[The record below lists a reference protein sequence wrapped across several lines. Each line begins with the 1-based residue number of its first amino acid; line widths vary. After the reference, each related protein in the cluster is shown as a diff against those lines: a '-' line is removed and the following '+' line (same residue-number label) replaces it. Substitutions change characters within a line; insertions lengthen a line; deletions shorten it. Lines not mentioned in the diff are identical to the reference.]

1 MNAMHEID
9 YQIYGDD
16 MQFVE
21 VELDPLEAVVAGQTR
36 KTAELYGLGDRGVL
50 APGMLADVN
59 VIDYDALRLSPPRMV
74 FDLPASG
81 RRLVQHAE
89 GYVAT
94 LKCGEPI
101 FENGESTGALP
112 GKLVRGARS

>member
-1 MNAMHEID
+1 M
-9 YQIYGDD
+9 
-16 MQFVE
+16 
-21 VELDPLEAVVAGQTR
+21 T
-36 KTAELYGLGDRGVL
+36 DRGCL

-81 RRLVQHAE
+81 RRLVQSAE

-101 FENGESTGALP
+101 FEGGEPTGALP
-112 GKLVRGARS
+112 GTLVRGCV